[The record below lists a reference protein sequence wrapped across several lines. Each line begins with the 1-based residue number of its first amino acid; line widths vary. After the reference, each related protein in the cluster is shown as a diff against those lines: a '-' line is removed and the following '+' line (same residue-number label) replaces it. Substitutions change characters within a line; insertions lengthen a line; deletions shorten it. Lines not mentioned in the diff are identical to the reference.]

1 MTREEWKM
9 VFSRA
14 SINISQE
21 IIDCYKCPSASL
33 QEKLIAQEIINQ
45 IFRAL

>member
-14 SINISQE
+14 SANISQD
-21 IIDCYKCPSASL
+21 IINCDFIPT
-33 QEKLIAQEIINQ
+33 QQQLIAKEIINQ